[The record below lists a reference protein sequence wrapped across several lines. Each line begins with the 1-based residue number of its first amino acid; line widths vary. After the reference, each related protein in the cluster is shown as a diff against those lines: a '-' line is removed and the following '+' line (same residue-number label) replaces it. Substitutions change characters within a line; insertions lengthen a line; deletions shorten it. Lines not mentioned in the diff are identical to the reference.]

1 MFTRSTLAAAL
12 LAGLMSAGAQA
23 AAPTIS
29 GQFGSGSTAGTV
41 AAESYSFIGGAENWS
56 FWTFKADFMSEV
68 SITVT
73 PTDPTLDVIFG
84 IWYGVESDTA
94 NYFDI
99 SSASATTMFV
109 TGADGT
115 PSNPFAGAGE
125 AASASFFND
134 YGNGLFVLAIADYS
148 DNVGVGQL
156 GYTITASVPEPET
169 YALLLAGLGLIGA
182 AARRRA

>member
-1 MFTRSTLAAAL
+1 MSTRSTLAAAL

-23 AAPTIS
+23 AAPVIS
-29 GQFGSGSTAGTV
+29 GQFGSGITAGTV
-41 AAESYSFIGGAENWS
+41 AAESYSFIGSAENWS
-56 FWTFKADFMSEV
+56 FWTFKADFLSEV

-99 SSASATTMFV
+99 SSASAHTMFV
-109 TGADGT
+109 TAADGP
-115 PSNPFAGAGE
+115 PSMPAAGTGH

-134 YGNGLFVLAIADYS
+134 YGNGMFVLAIADFS
-148 DNVGVGQL
+148 DNVGAGQL

-182 AARRRA
+182 AVRRRA